1 MKSATFERLGLVFAL
16 SCLLLFVF
24 VPLVLIHFC
33 QSENVGTATRQSGE
47 VTVGIAVILRA
58 TARRWLRAGSRNLM
72 RTTFGAYSR
81 ASARALTRRIVKSVG
96 RILAG
101 LLMKDTWEK
110 ADLEEDAEEAA
121 PTSRSLLALFLGFVG
136 LCLSFWGVL
145 MLQTSADAAKVTG
158 GGEISFLMASVLAG
172 GPMLV
177 YALIL
182 VAAGRCWG
190 ITIRLQTAID
200 GLLLQGY
207 FTGAGSFLPMTT
219 DVEYEGPDERK
230 FWVAGAALGSMYVI
244 HMVLYLAALWS
255 ESYTLL
261 FASAMFLTYCFVY
274 SFPIRPLE
282 GYHLWSR
289 SKLLWFGFWIPILL
303 SFIRSLPESCA
314 AIL

>member
-1 MKSATFERLGLVFAL
+1 MKSATFERLGLIFAL

-24 VPLVLIHFC
+24 VPLVLIHLF
-33 QSENVGTATRQSGE
+33 QTEDMGTAARQSGE

-58 TARRWLRAGSRNLM
+58 TARRWLRTGSRNLL

-81 ASARALTRRIVKSVG
+81 ASARALTRRVVKSVG

-101 LLMKDTWEK
+101 LLMKDAWEK
-110 ADLEEDAEEAA
+110 ADPDEDSAEDTT
-121 PTSRSLLALFLGFVG
+121 TSHSRRALFLGVVG

-145 MLQTSADAAKVTG
+145 MLQTSADAAKVTN
-158 GGEISFLMASVLAG
+158 GGEISFLTASVLAG
-172 GPMLV
+172 APMLV
-177 YALIL
+177 YAMIL
-182 VAAGRCWG
+182 VAAGRFWG
-190 ITIRLQTAID
+190 ITIRLQTAVD

-230 FWVAGAALGSMYVI
+230 PWVAGAALGSMYVV
-244 HMVLYLAALWS
+244 HVVLYLAARWTD
-255 ESYTLL
+255 SYALM

-274 SFPIRPLE
+274 SFPIQPLE

-289 SKLLWFGFWIPILL
+289 SKLLWFCFWIPILL
-303 SFIRSLPESCA
+303 SFVRSLPESCA